1 MKLDILIFG
10 AHADDAEIGMAGTIA
25 KHTAA
30 GLTVGLCDL
39 TAAEM
44 SSNGN
49 VEQRKLEA
57 QQAADVLGVKVRTNL
72 GLPDRGLFMTEEHVA
87 AVTAEIRKFSPDLVF
102 APYWEDRHPDHIACS
117 KLVEEAVFNAK
128 LRKYMPDKPVV
139 SASQLYFYFIND
151 LGRTDLIIDV
161 SEHYEA
167 KEKALSCYRS
177 QFQKTLGED
186 YVSTP
191 LNDGYIERVRSR
203 DMLLGQRR
211 LIPYAEGFATKVPHV
226 VELFNTGS
234 SRVKKS

>member
-30 GLTVGLCDL
+30 GFSVGLCDL

-44 SSNGN
+44 SSNGT

-57 QQAADVLGVKVRTNL
+57 QQAADLLGVKVRTNL
-72 GLPDRGLFMTEEHVA
+72 GLPDRGLFMTQENLD
-87 AVTAEIRKFSPDLVF
+87 AVTAEIRKFSPELVF

-128 LRKYMPDKPVV
+128 LRKYMPELPVV
-139 SASQLYFYFIND
+139 TAPQLYFYFIND
-151 LGRTDLIIDV
+151 LGRTDLIVDV
-161 SEHYEA
+161 TDHYTA
-167 KEKALSCYRS
+167 KENALSCYRS
-177 QFQKTLGED
+177 QFQKTPGEE

-191 LNDGYIERVRSR
+191 LNNGYIERIRSR
-203 DMLLGQRR
+203 DTLLGQRR
-211 LIPYAEGFATKVPHV
+211 LIPYAEGFATKVPHAV
-226 VELFNTGS
+226 DLFTTGS
-234 SRVKKS
+234 SHV